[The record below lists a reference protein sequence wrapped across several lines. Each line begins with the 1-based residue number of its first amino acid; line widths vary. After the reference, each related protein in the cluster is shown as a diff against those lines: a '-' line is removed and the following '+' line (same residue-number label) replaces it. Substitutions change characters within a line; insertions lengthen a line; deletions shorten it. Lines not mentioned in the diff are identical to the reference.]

1 MEDTNK
7 INVNN
12 IKAVV
17 GKIKTWVIER
27 LPIRYTN
34 NNLSIYDTKARTNKV
49 AESDSMGTTVDTKL
63 WGNKV
68 NVEGNV
74 IEANVNNITIDATKS
89 NFTQNSSK
97 VNIYGKE
104 STKLVSGSSNNIT
117 FDSSNSDGNIDMKS
131 ITNIT
136 YETNDTSLTFED
148 GGLSLVDNANNRA
161 SFISGHQISDITD
174 WKYGGVYA
182 GHTDYIGRIYGITDT
197 GTLNSGTAFSGWSS
211 SDTGLYTIHN
221 LTHGTWVL
229 CYSFGHITA
238 TGSRTTGAP
247 DGKRVC
253 GAWFVTSKNGTAVKE
268 ILPESRNTVISGA
281 DGHILCAQGTAIV
294 HVPYGEKWDLTVMG
308 WQNAGAVKD
317 MKIATNVVRIS

>member
-7 INVNN
+7 ISVNN

-34 NNLSIYDTKARTNKV
+34 NNLSIYDTKALTNKV
-49 AESDSMGTTVDTKL
+49 AETDSNGATVDTKL

-89 NFTQNSSK
+89 NLTQNFSK
-97 VNIYGKE
+97 IDIYGKE

-117 FDSSNSDGNIDMKS
+117 FDSSSSNGNIDMKS
-131 ITNIT
+131 TTNIV
-136 YETNDTSLTFED
+136 YGTNDTSLTFED

-161 SFISGHQISDITD
+161 SFVSGKQVSEISD
-174 WKYGGVYA
+174 WKYGGIYA
-182 GHTDYIGRIYGITDT
+182 GHTTPIGKIYNKTT
-197 GTLNSGTAFSGWSS
+197 SGTIASGTSFRGWS
-211 SDTGLYTIHN
+211 DTDIGLYTISN
-221 LTHGTWVL
+221 LGHGTWVL
-229 CYSFGHITA
+229 CYSFGHVTA

-253 GAWFVTSKNGTAVKE
+253 GAWFITSKNGTAVSE
-268 ILPESRNTVISGA
+268 IVPESRNTVISGA

-294 HVPYGEKWDLTVMG
+294 HVPYGEKWTLTLKG

-317 MKIATNVVRIS
+317 MKIATNVVRVS